1 MSKQVLFTNKV
12 SIKPLGSGEGVGGV
26 GVGGVGM
33 AYFRVR
39 VGRG

>member
-26 GVGGVGM
+26 GM